1 MKLANLRR
9 WLPVRPVHAHCDIPC
24 GIYDPVSAKIAAQTV
39 LKMVM
44 RIDALEWGE
53 GTDHMANSN
62 SLSRYIAVKEQHA
75 DLVKHEVDIL
85 WHDYFKPE
93 HLENYPDLHTTI
105 WDATKLA
112 SANKQNVDAD
122 SAARRSSP
130 RSTQSRRYSG
140 PPRAWSTPTRTP
152 RYGSAPSP
160 WNPPRREEARSRPAG
175 PRALSPHRG
184 QRRDGVGS
192 ADRPRRKHSPNRPC
206 TWRSQTGVER
216 LCQSRTVRLG
226 FSSPPM

>member
-1 MKLANLRR
+1 MKLANRRR
-9 WLPVRPVHAHCDIPC
+9 WLRVRPVHAHCDIPC

-122 SAARRSSP
+122 SAASLVAAVDEIAEIFWA
-130 RSTQSRRYSG
+130 T
-140 PPRAWSTPTRTP
+140 
-152 RYGSAPSP
+152 
-160 WNPPRREEARSRPAG
+160 
-175 PRALSPHRG
+175 
-184 QRRDGVGS
+184 
-192 ADRPRRKHSPNRPC
+192 K
-206 TWRSQTGVER
+206 GVEY
-216 LCQSRTVRLG
+216 SDPNAEVRFG
-226 FSSPPM
+226 V